1 MYRSAFQRYAATLA
15 RNEEKSL
22 CRQQYRG
29 IFSPHSCTV
38 HLDTIK
44 VLLPTAEQNNRFKRI
59 LKLTLEFIFNVNF
72 NIILKQLFCAS
83 VGNKTLIIPWL

>member
-1 MYRSAFQRYAATLA
+1 MRKKVFADS
-15 RNEEKSL
+15 
-22 CRQQYRG
+22 QQYRG

-59 LKLTLEFIFNVNF
+59 LKLTLEFIFKVNI
-72 NIILKQLFCAS
+72 NILLKQLFCAS
-83 VGNKTLIIPWL
+83 VGNKTLITQVLVFVFFYK